1 MAVVVQF
8 LRHGENGLKHVK
20 AAVLE
25 QFEKPLQIREF
36 PDPAEPGVYPLLPG
50 EALVSVD
57 IAGICGTDV
66 HLWLGQLAIPLPNI
80 MGHESAGRIEK
91 LGAGLLHDWRGE
103 PLREG
108 DRVTWASSISCGEC
122 FFCRVKRQPTR
133 CLTRKAYGISY
144 CASDAPHL
152 RGGYAQ
158 KILLRA
164 GSAIFRIPESVPS
177 EALIGAGCAL
187 TTAIHAS
194 ERAPLEWG
202 DAVVVQGTG
211 PVGLAA
217 IAVARAAGAGTIV
230 AIGGPPH
237 RLALAHGLGADVT
250 LDIGRLPDAATRRE
264 AVLHTVGPF
273 GADQVIEC
281 VGHPEAVNE
290 GILLC
295 RDGGQFVVLG
305 QYADAGNIS
314 FNPHTITRKQL
325 RVTGSWGFEP
335 RHVDRAIRM
344 LEHNPALRE
353 RFAACITHR
362 YPLAQADEALQM
374 ARSLAGGKT
383 VILPNSQGC
392 QGMGSGH

>member
-1 MAVVVQF
+1 LKQVQ
-8 LRHGENGLKHVK
+8 

-25 QFEKPLQIREF
+25 AFEKPLRIHEY
-36 PDPAEPGVYPLLPG
+36 PDPGEFEIAPG
-50 EALVSVD
+50 EALVSID

-66 HLWLGQLAIPLPNI
+66 HLWLGQLSIPLPNI

-91 LGAGLLHDWRGE
+91 LGAGLEKDWRGE
-103 PLREG
+103 ALRVG

-122 FFCRVKRQPTR
+122 FYCRVKRQPTR

-152 RGGYAQ
+152 RGGYAE

-164 GSAIFRIPESVPS
+164 GSAIFRIPDSVPS

-202 DAVVVQGTG
+202 DSVVVQGTG

-217 IAVARAAGAGTIV
+217 IAVARGAGAGTIV

-237 RLALAHGLGADVT
+237 RLDLARGLGADVVIDIEDTGDADARRKAVHDT
-250 LDIGRLPDAATRRE
+250 L
-264 AVLHTVGPF
+264 GPY

-281 VGHPEAVNE
+281 VGHPAAVNE

-314 FNPHTITRKQL
+314 FNPHTVTRKQL
-325 RVTGSWGFEP
+325 RVIGSWGFEP
-335 RHVDRAIRM
+335 RHVDRAIRI
-344 LEHNPALRE
+344 LERDAALGE
-353 RFAACITHR
+353 KFAACITHR
-362 YPLAQADEALQM
+362 YPLAQADEALRM

-383 VILPNSQGC
+383 VILPNSKA
-392 QGMGSGH
+392 SER